1 MAAPR
6 TRKGVSPMSTAT
18 ARTSAPPRPP
28 ACPCCATP
36 IDPELALEAVTFHA
50 RARPRSERVAR
61 RRGELWA
68 EVAVYLAEHPGASGR
83 AVYAAIGGRKQDVL
97 RAVREVR
104 KRFPSP
110 GNRAQT

>member
-18 ARTSAPPRPP
+18 AATSAPV
-28 ACPCCATP
+28 CPCCATP
-36 IDPELALEAVTFHA
+36 IDPELALEAVAFHA

-68 EVAVYLAEHPGASGR
+68 EVAVYLAEHPDASGR
-83 AVYAAIGGRKQDVL
+83 GVYAAIGGRKQDVL

-104 KRFPSP
+104 KRFLSP
-110 GNRAQT
+110 